1 MQNVLL
7 HRIEKEVEWRVLRND
22 FFPEQVVVVD
32 KETFEAAGTAATPRL
47 QCIPRKKFA
56 SPATIAIPASS
67 NPTSVSREEEMIP
80 STLPPSLKGDEA
92 TSPVPSEKF
101 DLVFFTTVEMFGKT
115 VSETGCHND

>member
-1 MQNVLL
+1 MLL

-22 FFPEQVVVVD
+22 FFPEQIVVID
-32 KETFEAAGTAATPRL
+32 KEAFEATGAAATPRL
-47 QCIPRKKFA
+47 QCIPRKKSA
-56 SPATIAIPASS
+56 SPATIAIPAFS
-67 NPTSVSREEEMIP
+67 NPTSVSREESIP

-92 TSPVPSEKF
+92 TSPVPLEKF